1 MNTDIMALG
10 VARYTAFVAI
20 SSPIKNGD
28 NTPWELSASVLG
40 GSALANGYSEE
51 SKVEAYRH
59 YIRACIPI
67 INIYNIFKY
76 LFY

>member
-1 MNTDIMALG
+1 MSMGLG
-10 VARYTAFVAI
+10 NYLIQIGIPSVW
-20 SSPIKNGD
+20 KNGD
-28 NTPWELSASVLG
+28 ETPWELSASVLG

-51 SKVEAYRH
+51 FKVEAYRH